1 MVLRAPWIGLLAW
14 IWIALMNPNR
24 EVHDFLYGAPLNM
37 FMAALTGL
45 AWAFSRERK
54 ALPANAFPLLLLA
67 FLGWATISTIF
78 ALDRPQALP
87 IWSRTAKTVI
97 LALAVMMLATT
108 RVRLQATIWMIVVSL
123 GFYGVK
129 GGGFTL
135 LGGGRDHVFGPEA
148 SMIEDNNSLGL
159 ALVVILPLL
168 NYLRLTSARPLVR
181 AALLAIMALTLL
193 AILGTYSRGA
203 LIALAAAGVAYALR
217 ARNGPLLLAA
227 GAVIAFTLPAVMPER
242 WLERMSTIQTAG
254 QDESFQVRLAAWTT
268 SLDIALARPLIGG
281 GFAAVEQ
288 TWIVKTFSPAG
299 GLETGRAAHSIYFQV
314 LGDTGFVGLF
324 LYLSAIGAA
333 VMNTFRVLA
342 AAQGRPQLAWAAH
355 LARMLQVSLVG
366 FLAGGAAL
374 SMAYYDGLLVAL
386 AVTTGLVHAV
396 AAESAAGQTRPIPKW
411 KVRTQRAAFAP
422 DASRRWAHS
431 QAPGAAPDEAGHG
444 AIDR

>member
-1 MVLRAPWIGLLAW
+1 MVLRAPSVGLLAW
-14 IWIALMNPNR
+14 IWIALMSPNR
-24 EVHDFLYGAPLNM
+24 EVHGFLYGAPLNL
-37 FMAALTGL
+37 FVAALTGL
-45 AWAFSRERK
+45 SWISSRERK
-54 ALPANAFPLLLLA
+54 DLPLNAFPLLLLA
-67 FLGWATISTIF
+67 FLGWATICTVF

-135 LGGGRDHVFGPEA
+135 LGGGRNHVFGPEA

-159 ALVVILPLL
+159 ALVLILPLL

-181 AALLAIMALTLL
+181 AALLGTLALTLV

-203 LIALAAAGVAYALR
+203 LIALAAAGAAYALR

-227 GAVIAFTLPAVMPER
+227 GAVAAVALPALMPER

-254 QDESFQVRLAAWTT
+254 QDESFQARLAAWTT

-281 GFAAVEQ
+281 GFAAIEQ
-288 TWIVKTFSPAG
+288 TWIVKTFSSAG
-299 GLETGRAAHSIYFQV
+299 GLVTGRAAHSIYFQV

-324 LYLSAIGAA
+324 LYLSAVGAA

-342 AAQGRPQLAWAAH
+342 ATRDRPQLAWAAH
-355 LARMLQVSLVG
+355 LARMLQVSLAG

-374 SMAYYDGLLVAL
+374 SMAYYDGLLVVL
-386 AVTTGLVHAV
+386 AVTTGLVYAV
-396 AAESAAGQTRPIPKW
+396 AEESVAGPVRHGPKW
-411 KVRTQRAAFAP
+411 RTGTRRSAFAS
-422 DASRRWAHS
+422 DASPPLAHS
-431 QAPGAAPDEAGHG
+431 EALGAAPDKAG
-444 AIDR
+444 